1 MAFALRHGSQMIS
14 IRPSRNDDG
23 VRVIEIWCAAV
34 DATHDFL
41 LPEDLISLEV
51 LIRDFLPTA
60 PLLLAVDQADQPLA
74 FMLIVERHMEA
85 LFVDPRYR
93 GQGIGARL
101 VRYGLELHPD
111 LTTDVNEQNGQA
123 LGFYERLGFRRVG
136 RSELDGQGRPYPL
149 IHLARSG

>member
-1 MAFALRHGSQMIS
+1 MTN
-14 IRPSRNDDG
+14 IRTSRPQDG
-23 VRVIEIWCAAV
+23 QPVVEIWRKAV

-41 LPEDLISLEV
+41 LPEDRVSLEA
-51 LIRDFLPTA
+51 LIRGFFPSA

-93 GQGIGARL
+93 GQGIGALL

-111 LTTDVNEQNGQA
+111 LTTDVNEQNVQA
-123 LGFYERLGFRRVG
+123 LGFYERLGFTRVG
-136 RSELDGQGRPYPL
+136 RSELDGQGRPYPF

>member
-1 MAFALRHGSQMIS
+1 MIS

-34 DATHDFL
+34 DATHSFL
-41 LPEDLISLEV
+41 LPEDRVALEL
-51 LIRDFLPTA
+51 LIRDFLPSA
-60 PLLLAVDQADQPLA
+60 PLLLAIDQADQPLA
-74 FMLIVERHMEA
+74 FMLIVDRHMEA

-93 GQGIGARL
+93 GQGIGALL
-101 VRYGLELHPD
+101 VRHGLELHPD

-136 RSELDGQGRPYPL
+136 RSKLDSQGRPYPL